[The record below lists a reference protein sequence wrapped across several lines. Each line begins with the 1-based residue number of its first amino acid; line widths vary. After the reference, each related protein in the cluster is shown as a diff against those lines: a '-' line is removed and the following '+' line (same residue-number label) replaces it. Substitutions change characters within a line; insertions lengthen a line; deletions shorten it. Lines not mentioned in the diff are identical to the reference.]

1 MNSESGRWRRLSV
14 TLARHAASVLPGAGS
29 SWVEAMRRE
38 LDYIDDDPAA
48 LRWALGCVLASYRVR
63 LAQRA
68 GLSGRAAWRYAA
80 TSGLLMLLIGLAL
93 DENAGGQPAPPPPAF
108 DATRCD
114 LPAASREIS
123 ARLQC
128 STVSV
133 PPSYDDT
140 MQSSPCAA
148 RKAADLTDH
157 PAPAPGTS
165 CVDRTAPIPLLSDQR
180 ISR

>member
-1 MNSESGRWRRLSV
+1 MNAGSSRWRRLSL
-14 TLARHAASVLPGAGS
+14 TLAQHAAWVLPGAGS
-29 SWVEAMRRE
+29 SWAEAMRRE
-38 LDYIDDDPAA
+38 LDYIDDPAA

-63 LAQRA
+63 LADRS
-68 GLSGRAAWRYAA
+68 GFSGRSAWRYVA
-80 TSGLLMLLIGLAL
+80 TSGVLLLLIGFAL

-108 DATRCD
+108 DAIRCD
-114 LPAASREIS
+114 LPAVSREIS

-128 STVSV
+128 GTVSV

-140 MQSSPCAA
+140 MQSGPCAA

-165 CVDRTAPIPLLSDQR
+165 CADPAAPIPLLPDQR